1 MVLRNTNRIETNL
14 NNCVIFSIKKGRLER
29 ENLAVVGTGVSS
41 VGSMVESTID
51 TTVSDGSVARD
62 TSVAVINA
70 SDDSNVVGM
79 AGGVRVVLGKAV
91 SNLTESVGISIRVSL
106 TLAVVVA
113 AVASVAD
120 VTVSTVVSTVANG
133 SVARHTTMPVVN
145 ASDHSYVVGVAS
157 GVGVMLGKAVGNLAK
172 SVGISISISLG
183 LRVSFG
189 ITLAVVVSSI
199 ASVADMSISTVVSTV
214 ADCSVARHKSM
225 SVVNTSDDPNVVGV
239 ASGIGVVLGKAVSNL
254 AKSVS
259 ISLGLGISVRGNNGK
274 ENNGKGLHL
283 CCVQAN

>member
-29 ENLAVVGTGVSS
+29 KNLAVVGTGVSS

-62 TSVAVINA
+62 TSVAVVNA
-70 SDDSNVVGM
+70 SDDSNVVRV
-79 AGGVRVVLGKAV
+79 AGGVSVVLGKAV
-91 SNLTESVGISIRVSL
+91 SDLAKSVGISIRVGL

-120 VTVSTVVSTVANG
+120 VTVSTIVSTVSNS
-133 SVARHTTMPVVN
+133 SVARDTSIAVIN
-145 ASDHSYVVGVAS
+145 AGDHSYVVGMSS
-157 GVGVMLGKAVGNLAK
+157 GVGVVLGKAVGNLAK
-172 SVGISISISLG
+172 SVGISISLRLG

-189 ITLAVVVSSI
+189 ITLAVVMSSK
-199 ASVADMSISTVVSTV
+199 ASIADMSISTVVSTV
-214 ADCSVARHKSM
+214 ADCTVARHKSM

>member
-1 MVLRNTNRIETNL
+1 MVLRNTNRSETNL

-41 VGSMVESTID
+41 VGSGVESTKD
-51 TTVSDGSVARD
+51 ATVSDGSVARD
-62 TSVAVINA
+62 TSVAVVNA

-91 SNLTESVGISIRVSL
+91 GNLTESVGISIRVGL

-120 VTVSTVVSTVANG
+120 MTVSTVVSTVSNG
-133 SVARHTTMPVVN
+133 SVARNTSISVVN
-145 ASDHSYVVGVAS
+145 AGDHSDVVGVAS
-157 GVGVMLGKAVGNLAK
+157 GVGVVLGKTVSNLAE
-172 SVGISISISLG
+172 SVGISISLRLG

-199 ASVADMSISTVVSTV
+199 ASVADVSISTVVSTV

-225 SVVNTSDDPNVVGV
+225 SVVNASDDPNNVGV

-254 AKSVS
+254 TKSVS
-259 ISLGLGISVRGNNGK
+259 IRLGLRISVRGNNSK

-283 CCVQAN
+283 SCVLAN